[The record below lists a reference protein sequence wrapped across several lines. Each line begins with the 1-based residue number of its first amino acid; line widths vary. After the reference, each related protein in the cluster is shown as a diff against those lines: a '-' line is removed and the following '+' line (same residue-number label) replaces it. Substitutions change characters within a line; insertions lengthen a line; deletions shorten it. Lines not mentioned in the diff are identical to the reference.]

1 MPDTELVHTCTSSA
15 LVCPLG
21 EAATGPKRTR
31 VVANVRSMSVTSER
45 LNARFATD
53 DAADW
58 LTIANG
64 WAGLLDVK
72 FTLETDHGAFIYVEC

>member
-1 MPDTELVHTCTSSA
+1 M
-15 LVCPLG
+15 
-21 EAATGPKRTR
+21 
-31 VVANVRSMSVTSER
+31 VANVRSLSVTSER

-58 LTIANG
+58 LTIANR
-64 WAGLLDVK
+64 WAGLLDVQ

>member
-1 MPDTELVHTCTSSA
+1 MPDAELVHTCTISA
-15 LVCPLG
+15 QACPLV
-21 EAATGPKRTR
+21 EAGSGPKRTR
-31 VVANVRSMSVTSER
+31 VVANVRSLSVTSEQ
-45 LNARFATD
+45 LNARFATN

-64 WAGLLDVK
+64 CAGLLDVQ